1 MENREEFLVAI
12 ARKLGR
18 PVRHIPEAMPE
29 PVNTLATTR
38 LTELTSDQ
46 RCEAFIK
53 FASEV
58 MLAECVLVSPENAP
72 STALDICWKFG
83 FGPVIISND
92 QRLVD
97 IGITPL
103 LQKEMDAAL
112 WDPEKGDENIHLA
125 EKAKTG
131 VVFAEYGLTESGG
144 IVLFSAPERGRSV
157 SLLPE
162 ASLFVLRKSTIL
174 PRVAQLAQK
183 LHDIAQEGQR
193 MPSCINLIGGPSS
206 TADIELI
213 KVVGVHGPVH
223 ATYLIIDDCD

>member
-1 MENREEFLVAI
+1 MCSGVA
-12 ARKLGR
+12 
-18 PVRHIPEAMPE
+18 
-29 PVNTLATTR
+29 
-38 LTELTSDQ
+38 
-46 RCEAFIK
+46 
-53 FASEV
+53 
-58 MLAECVLVSPENAP
+58 ENAP
-72 STALDICWKFG
+72 SKALDICWKFG
-83 FGPVIISND
+83 FRAGHYQ
-92 QRLVD
+92 QRSTTGRYRDYAIATKRNGRCSV
-97 IGITPL
+97 GS
-103 LQKEMDAAL
+103 
-112 WDPEKGDENIHLA
+112 EKGDENIHIA

-183 LHDIAQEGQR
+183 LHDMAQEGQR

>member
-72 STALDICWKFG
+72 SKALDICWKFG
-83 FGPVIISND
+83 SGQSLSATINDWSIQGLRHCYKKKWALLCGIRRRAMKIS
-92 QRLVD
+92 
-97 IGITPL
+97 IL
-103 LQKEMDAAL
+103 LK
-112 WDPEKGDENIHLA
+112 
-125 EKAKTG
+125 
-131 VVFAEYGLTESGG
+131 
-144 IVLFSAPERGRSV
+144 R
-157 SLLPE
+157 
-162 ASLFVLRKSTIL
+162 
-174 PRVAQLAQK
+174 QK
-183 LHDIAQEGQR
+183 LVSFSLSMG
-193 MPSCINLIGGPSS
+193 
-206 TADIELI
+206 
-213 KVVGVHGPVH
+213 
-223 ATYLIIDDCD
+223 

>member
-83 FGPVIISND
+83 SGPVIISND

-97 IGITPL
+97 TGITPL
-103 LQKEMDAAL
+103 
-112 WDPEKGDENIHLA
+112 
-125 EKAKTG
+125 
-131 VVFAEYGLTESGG
+131 
-144 IVLFSAPERGRSV
+144 
-157 SLLPE
+157 
-162 ASLFVLRKSTIL
+162 
-174 PRVAQLAQK
+174 
-183 LHDIAQEGQR
+183 
-193 MPSCINLIGGPSS
+193 
-206 TADIELI
+206 
-213 KVVGVHGPVH
+213 
-223 ATYLIIDDCD
+223 